1 MDDEGEIF
9 RKQWDDYHTRMDDC
23 ERRIN
28 QERDD
33 RIKYHDDHLNPIRTQ
48 LKGIEDGLVKEKK
61 LRITQEKKVIQEIKD
76 ESNNMQSDIKKE
88 HQMRQ

>member
-28 QERDD
+28 QEWDD

-61 LRITQEKKVIQEIKD
+61 LRIT
-76 ESNNMQSDIKKE
+76 
-88 HQMRQ
+88 